1 MKDNTDALVAIGE
14 ALGVH
19 GKGKRA
25 GERLVRRPCGKPID
39 MQTRLLVAA
48 RLMHGRQQHAAS
60 DRG

>member
-25 GERLVRRPCGKPID
+25 GERLVRRPYGKP
-39 MQTRLLVAA
+39 RRACCRGAA
-48 RLMHGRQQHAAS
+48 HGRQQHAAT

>member
-25 GERLVRRPCGKPID
+25 GERLVRRPRGKPID

-48 RLMHGRQQHAAS
+48 RLMSRQQHATS